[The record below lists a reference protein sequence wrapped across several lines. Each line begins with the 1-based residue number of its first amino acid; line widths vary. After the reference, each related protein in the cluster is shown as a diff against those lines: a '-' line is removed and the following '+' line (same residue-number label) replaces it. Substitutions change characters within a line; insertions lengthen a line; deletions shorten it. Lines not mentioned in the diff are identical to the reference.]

1 MVAPLKTVVD
11 YAERDATA
19 SKDIK
24 PKLRYV
30 AKVLRNPLLDPRDV
44 IVMMACHGGLCHVQ
58 KEIGVRMAYSSL
70 CGNLKS
76 DMDTQNPKNAVL
88 RLLLEVREA
97 CIENLYRAQYLDGAK
112 SLNSHGLIGYRN
124 MIAEQIGLVKVR
136 ASGALFCFVH
146 SLFLARFRTS
156 TRASTPWRRPT
167 STCTFSASITLERF
181 WSVCGR

>member
-1 MVAPLKTVVD
+1 MVPPLKTVVD

-30 AKVLRNPLLDPRDV
+30 TKVLRDPLIDPRDV

-58 KEIGVRMAYSSL
+58 KEIGVRMAYASL
-70 CGNLKS
+70 SGTLKS
-76 DMDTQNPKNAVL
+76 DMDTQNPRNAVL

-124 MIAEQIGLVKVR
+124 MIAEQIGLVKV
-136 ASGALFCFVH
+136 
-146 SLFLARFRTS
+146 
-156 TRASTPWRRPT
+156 
-167 STCTFSASITLERF
+167 
-181 WSVCGR
+181 